1 MPTFIQKL
9 TLAWRGWNRRRAE
22 ESKKRDAEALARNVT
37 WGKPMAP
44 APSSP
49 ASIPAPVPRSMTVQP
64 DLEGLQVAFLDD
76 SGQLACFL
84 DLATGEVI
92 EYHTGCVPPE
102 IAEAPRRYRPVPRRS
117 AESDAE
123 DRRLFVET
131 LEPSTSRDHLAAAVH
146 DPAAFRNA
154 LSADRRAER
163 RWYNFKNDRATAAIQ
178 AWL

>member
-1 MPTFIQKL
+1 MPTFLQKL

-37 WGKPMAP
+37 WGKPLAPAAPAAAP
-44 APSSP
+44 AP
-49 ASIPAPVPRSMTVQP
+49 APRAMTVQP

-84 DLATGEVI
+84 DVATGEVM
-92 EYHTGCVPPE
+92 EYRVGAVP
-102 IAEAPRRYRPVPRRS
+102 ADVAANPRRYRPVPRRS

-131 LEPSTSRDHLAAAVH
+131 LDPSPLLTQLAAAP
-146 DPAAFRNA
+146 DAAAFRAA

-163 RWYNFKNDRATAAIQ
+163 HWYNFKNDRAIAAIQ

>member
-1 MPTFIQKL
+1 MPTFVQKL

-22 ESKKRDAEALARNVT
+22 ESKKRDADALARNVT
-37 WGKPMAP
+37 WGKPPAPASAAPVNAP
-44 APSSP
+44 AP
-49 ASIPAPVPRSMTVQP
+49 APRSTSVEP

-84 DLATGEVI
+84 DVATGEVI
-92 EYHTGCVPPE
+92 EYHAGCVPPD
-102 IAEAPRRYRPVPRRS
+102 IAADPRRYRPVPRRS
-117 AESDAE
+117 TESDAE

-131 LEPSTSRDHLAAAVH
+131 LEPSSFRDRLAAAAA
-146 DPAAFRNA
+146 DPAAFRGA

-163 RWYNFKNDRATAAIQ
+163 QWYNFKNDRATSAIQ

>member
-44 APSSP
+44 AP
-49 ASIPAPVPRSMTVQP
+49 AAPVATPVHAQRSTTVQP

-76 SGQLACFL
+76 SGQLTCFL
-84 DLATGEVI
+84 EVATGEVI
-92 EYHTGCVPPE
+92 EYRSGAVP
-102 IAEAPRRYRPVPRRS
+102 ADVAADPRRYRPVPRRS
-117 AESDAE
+117 EESDAE

-131 LEPSTSRDHLAAAVH
+131 LEPSPLRNQLATAAA

-154 LSADRRAER
+154 LSIDRRIER
-163 RWYNFKNDRATAAIQ
+163 QWYNFKNDRATAAIQ